1 MYTELYLVFSAGPW
15 TKEEDEKVIELVR
28 KYGPKRWT
36 LIAKH
41 LKGRIGKQCRERWH
55 NHLNPEIKKT
65 AWTDEEDRIIY
76 NAHKQWGNQW
86 AKIAK
91 LIPGRTDNAIKNHWN
106 STMKRKY
113 EEQEGLVPDGSVT
126 KSARKPRKSSGI
138 RVSVSSLGSQ
148 EGGLGGAVVT
158 TPQGVVTKEMYGAGV
173 GVGVAQHATYA
184 MYPAPSQPQQQQF
197 TVHRQPMTT
206 WNPPVY
212 NSAPT
217 IHQET
222 MQWANSPQQVF
233 KQESFKVEPQEA
245 MADHYPQHN
254 NENFHQQPQQ
264 QQQQAQPQQA
274 QQSAHNQD
282 QEFQHLFSPLK

>member
-1 MYTELYLVFSAGPW
+1 M
-15 TKEEDEKVIELVR
+15 IELVR

-113 EEQEGLVPDGSVT
+113 EEQEGLIPEGSVT

-138 RVSVSSLGSQ
+138 RVSVASLVPG
-148 EGGLGGAVVT
+148 ETMIPVVT
-158 TPQGVVTKEMYGAGV
+158 TPQGVVTKEMYGGHSV
-173 GVGVAQHATYA
+173 QHTYGTLRSCQH
-184 MYPAPSQPQQQQF
+184 PL
-197 TVHRQPMTT
+197 
-206 WNPPVY
+206 
-212 NSAPT
+212 
-217 IHQET
+217 
-222 MQWANSPQQVF
+222 F
-233 KQESFKVEPQEA
+233 KSK
-245 MADHYPQHN
+245 
-254 NENFHQQPQQ
+254 
-264 QQQQAQPQQA
+264 
-274 QQSAHNQD
+274 
-282 QEFQHLFSPLK
+282 